1 MDEETIIYLGFTC
14 IVALIGIFFSGGYG
28 TLSIVAVA
36 LCVAT
41 LVFIIV
47 LNYAD
52 FIIFPVFT
60 TLLGIKTMAA
70 KNYVIPKNQNCIIKN
85 VNGLYYATGYLTAN
99 VYNYVFGAER
109 VEEGEDVKLGAA
121 PDKWE
126 RIVMSVKFP
135 FKFHMITY
143 ANEIQSYR
151 EELEGKRGFLEFQL
165 SKEMQASSPNQLT
178 IDDFQRRINIIQSRI
193 ERLSSGERPV
203 GSVMYI
209 ETIAVGVSEKAAM
222 DALTNQVNQLQTVFN
237 SMDLSINRVVGRE
250 LNILFKFGFQL
261 PTNSAE
267 LEGLFNVQ
275 K

>member
-1 MDEETIIYLGFTC
+1 MDEETIIYLGFTS

-36 LCVAT
+36 LCIAT
-41 LVFIIV
+41 LVFIV
-47 LNYAD
+47 VMNYAD

-60 TLLGIKTMAA
+60 IILGIKTMAA
-70 KNYVIPKNQNCIIKN
+70 KNYIIPKNQNCIIKN

-109 VEEGEDVKLGAA
+109 VEEGEDEKLAMA

-126 RIVMSVKFP
+126 RIVMNVKFP
-135 FKFHMITY
+135 FKFHMLTY

-165 SKEMQASSPNQLT
+165 SKEMQASTPNQLT

-222 DALTNQVNQLQTVFN
+222 DALTNQINQLETVFN
-237 SMDLSINRVVGRE
+237 SMDLNIARVVGRE
-250 LNILFKFGFQL
+250 LNILFRFGYQL
-261 PTNSAE
+261 PTTPGE
-267 LEGLFNVQ
+267 LEALFNVQ

>member
-1 MDEETIIYLGFTC
+1 MDEETVIYLGFTG
-14 IVALIGIFFSGGYG
+14 IVALLGIFFASGYG
-28 TLSIVAVA
+28 TLSIVAIA

-52 FIIFPVFT
+52 FVLFPVFT
-60 TLLGIKTMAA
+60 IILGVKTMAA
-70 KNYVIPKNQNCIIKN
+70 KNYLIPKDQNCIIKN

-99 VYNYVFGAER
+99 VYNFVFAAER
-109 VEEGEDVKLGAA
+109 VEEGEDAKLAAA

-126 RIVMSVKFP
+126 RIVMNVKFP
-135 FKFHMITY
+135 FKFHMISY

-165 SKEMQASSPNQLT
+165 SKEMQATSPNQLT

-209 ETIAVGVSEKAAM
+209 ESIAVGVSEKAAM
-222 DALTNQVNQLQTVFN
+222 DALTNQINQLQTVFN

-250 LNILFKFGFQL
+250 LNILFRFGFKL
-261 PTNSAE
+261 PTSSSE